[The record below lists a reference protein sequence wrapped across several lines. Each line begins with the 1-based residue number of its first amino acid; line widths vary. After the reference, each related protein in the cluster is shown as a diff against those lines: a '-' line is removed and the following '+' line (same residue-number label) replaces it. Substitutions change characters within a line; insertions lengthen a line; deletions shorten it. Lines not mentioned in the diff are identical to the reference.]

1 MQTTDNPYVVARR
14 KEEIKQGKELEGI
27 LNAVCLHLNR
37 TEEKG
42 TCKWFVEMS
51 RDSEDNEIRNCG
63 YLKGPNGF
71 SLFVAPSYR
80 FANKLH
86 ISVSWP
92 RDPDKLAC
100 YFEPRSD
107 EMDGVTEINV
117 SRNKECRLIANDIRN
132 RLLPDGMRIFA
143 KVQERVKSHAGYAQ
157 RKRAMAE
164 QFSVAM
170 GLEFEERH
178 IEEIR
183 QYLGKNY
190 TGTRLEVRPSD
201 KTVDLKIVSLDPNM
215 AIQII
220 HMLQTRAFEDSMME
234 AWDRGEEA

>member
-14 KEEIKQGKELEGI
+14 KEEINKGKELEGI
-27 LNAVCLHLNR
+27 LKAICYHLNTGPDNR
-37 TEEKG
+37 SIAPP
-42 TCKWFVEMS
+42 KWFVEMS
-51 RDSEDNEIRNCG
+51 RDSEDNDIRNCG

-92 RDPDKLAC
+92 RDPNKLAC

-143 KVQERVKSHAGYAQ
+143 RVKERMLNHAKAESNRQ
-157 RKRAMAE
+157 AMISRFKNKLGTTYCVDYIVTRYKFKGAIDVE
-164 QFSVAM
+164 ANCH
-170 GLEFEERH
+170 ER
-178 IEEIR
+178 
-183 QYLGKNY
+183 
-190 TGTRLEVRPSD
+190 
-201 KTVDLKIVSLDPNM
+201 TVDLSLSNIPPTLAD
-215 AIQII
+215 QILALI
-220 HMLQTRAFEDSMME
+220 SRE
-234 AWDRGEEA
+234 G